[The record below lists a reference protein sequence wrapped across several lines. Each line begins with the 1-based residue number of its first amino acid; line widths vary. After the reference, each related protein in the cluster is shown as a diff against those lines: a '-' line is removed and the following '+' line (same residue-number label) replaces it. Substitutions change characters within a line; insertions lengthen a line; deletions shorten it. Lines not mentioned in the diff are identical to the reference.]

1 MQGRFAVP
9 GCLQNFN
16 TENSFK
22 GLDKSE
28 ALKQVP
34 PTQCQYICSR
44 GTTAGQFP
52 FEVQSPFETVVCI
65 QLHTKQ
71 DCSCV

>member
-22 GLDKSE
+22 GLDKGE

-34 PTQCQYICSR
+34 PTQCQYEKLRYNHRPLTI
-44 GTTAGQFP
+44 
-52 FEVQSPFETVVCI
+52 
-65 QLHTKQ
+65 
-71 DCSCV
+71 